1 MGEEYSVVKTN
12 IIVHSSLNISF
23 QMSGQKQS
31 TGSQQP
37 SSGLLHKFTDAV
49 TGQKHPQDYQN
60 QTGDNEGAHNVNQ
73 GGFGGNRGGHEGY
86 QGGYGENRGGHGG
99 YEGGYGGYRGGH
111 EGYQGGY
118 GGNRG
123 GHEGYQGGYGG
134 NRGGHG

>member
-1 MGEEYSVVKTN
+1 MGKSPFLSEEYSVVKTN

-23 QMSGQKQS
+23 QMSGILSKITDQISGQKQS

-86 QGGYGENRGGHGG
+86 QGGYGENRGG
-99 YEGGYGGYRGGH
+99 YERSRRVWW
-111 EGYQGGY
+111 ES
-118 GGNRG
+118 RWP
-123 GHEGYQGGYGG
+123 
-134 NRGGHG
+134 